1 MIYLGFVII
10 VSLEVIEMEFPHV
23 AGDVVL
29 SECNELIMI
38 LELKAE
44 GNKGKNEVEVN
55 EVRIEVKLS
64 ANVRRV
70 LNALAL
76 AE

>member
-1 MIYLGFVII
+1 
-10 VSLEVIEMEFPHV
+10 MEFAHV